1 MRHFILKIHQ
11 FIRGWYVLICAS
23 WNWCLLQHFF
33 ITVHSWSCNT
43 NSYKESCKMTFVC
56 ICFVSV
62 TSGGFVMFWVFSP
75 KGSGWWFTAEFICF
89 HDFQSISVSAVHAC
103 RHLKAQCLNVSVSVS
118 CMSPRLVSVCN
129 SSFWWVRNRLIK
141 LLMDVMLLDVC
152 MLNGELRSGEV
163 FICSEVLLS
172 EAFWLHHL
180 FRTFFQRLSWKLDF
194 QTLSTCEAW
203 VRFCLLVRLKLMNS
217 SRFKWRSAS
226 HQSVLRRP
234 PLLPPLFALS
244 WLVER
249 LPLPKVWDVYQIP
262 FFSVKFGSLGGKV
275 KHETGLDSQN
285 HRGSSPQKKGGIAEK
300 IFPELDKKVQISK
313 KQSLF
318 VGNMIKLVLLRSLFL
333 KLHIQPLLNKVEKVF
348 FWRVGAVGVMKG
360 CTLRIK

>member
-180 FRTFFQRLSWKLDF
+180 FRTFF
-194 QTLSTCEAW
+194 
-203 VRFCLLVRLKLMNS
+203 
-217 SRFKWRSAS
+217 SAS
-226 HQSVLRRP
+226 VLEVGLSNAFYLWSMSAVLPVGPFEADEFLSVQMKKCFPSECAQTPAAAAAAVCFVMACWASATSQSLRR
-234 PLLPPLFALS
+234 LPDPIFLS
-244 WLVER
+244 E
-249 LPLPKVWDVYQIP
+249 VW
-262 FFSVKFGSLGGKV
+262 
-275 KHETGLDSQN
+275 
-285 HRGSSPQKKGGIAEK
+285 
-300 IFPELDKKVQISK
+300 
-313 KQSLF
+313 
-318 VGNMIKLVLLRSLFL
+318 
-333 KLHIQPLLNKVEKVF
+333 
-348 FWRVGAVGVMKG
+348 
-360 CTLRIK
+360 

>member
-1 MRHFILKIHQ
+1 
-11 FIRGWYVLICAS
+11 
-23 WNWCLLQHFF
+23 
-33 ITVHSWSCNT
+33 
-43 NSYKESCKMTFVC
+43 
-56 ICFVSV
+56 
-62 TSGGFVMFWVFSP
+62 MFQ
-75 KGSGWWFTAEFICF
+75 
-89 HDFQSISVSAVHAC
+89 FQSPAWVLVWFLSVIHLSDELETVWSNCWWMWCFLTSACWTVNCGAVKSLFALKFFSLKLFDFIIS
-103 RHLKAQCLNVSVSVS
+103 
-118 CMSPRLVSVCN
+118 
-129 SSFWWVRNRLIK
+129 
-141 LLMDVMLLDVC
+141 
-152 MLNGELRSGEV
+152 
-163 FICSEVLLS
+163 SEP
-172 EAFWLHHL
+172 
-180 FRTFFQRLSWKLDF
+180 FFQRLSWKLDF

-313 KQSLF
+313 KQSFF